1 LGGNSTFV
9 SDPGRQYVD
18 AVTDYRPDELS
29 LFAVAQLLL
38 RHRRFILSFGIGAF
52 VLVLAVALF
61 RPRTYTSTA
70 AFMPQAPENALSRLS
85 GLAAQLGALAPISE
99 PGSSP
104 AFYASLLKSRDVLR
118 QAVLTPYA
126 FVLGA
131 DSVRRTLIEVYRVS
145 GDTPQIRRD
154 AAVKRLAKDIDIST
168 TRETGVVSLEVTT
181 PWATLSQQVASRMI
195 GLVSQFNLQTRQTR
209 AGAERRFVESRL
221 QDARASLHAA
231 EDRLQA
237 FLQENREFRN
247 APRLL
252 FENDRLRRDID
263 QQQQVYTSLAQA
275 YEQARIDEVRNTPVI
290 TILESPDLPAR
301 PDPRRA
307 LLKGL
312 LGLVAGVLI
321 STLMIALRNAFA
333 EGTHTSRAPGDAP
346 AAGVSAPRTTWP
358 PAASTAAGARSG
370 DMDG

>member
-1 LGGNSTFV
+1 M
-9 SDPGRQYVD
+9 
-18 AVTDYRPDELS
+18 TDSRPDELS

-38 RHRRFILSFGIGAF
+38 RHRRLVLSFGVGAF
-52 VLVLAVALF
+52 VLVLALALF

-85 GLAAQLGALAPISE
+85 GLAAQLGAVVPTAD

-104 AFYASLLKSRDVLR
+104 AFYASLLQSRDVLR
-118 QAVLTPYA
+118 QTALTKYA

-131 DSVRRTLIEVYRVS
+131 DSMHGTLIDFYRIT
-145 GDTPQIRRD
+145 GDTPPIRRD
-154 AAVKRLAKDIDIST
+154 AAVKRLTKDIDIAT

-181 PWATLSQQVASRMI
+181 PWATLSQRVASRMI

-209 AGAERRFVESRL
+209 AGAERHFVESRL
-221 QDARASLHAA
+221 QDARASLLAA
-231 EDRLQA
+231 EDRLQG
-237 FLQENREFRN
+237 FLQQNREFRD
-247 APRLL
+247 APRLV
-252 FENDRLRRDID
+252 FENDRLRRDIE
-263 QQQQVYTSLAQA
+263 QRQQVYTSLAQA

-312 LGLVAGVLI
+312 LGLIAGALI
-321 STLMIALRNAFA
+321 GTFIIALRHAFA
-333 EGTHTSRAPGDAP
+333 DGMRGSGGPGSAGAPLPHTTQR
-346 AAGVSAPRTTWP
+346 
-358 PAASTAAGARSG
+358 PAASTAGGVGSDG
-370 DMDG
+370 MDG